1 MEAAKQGD
9 TVRVHYTGTL
19 DDGTVFDSSLGGEP
33 LEFTIGSL
41 EVLPGFEAA
50 IVGLRVG
57 EKKKLSLAPEDA
69 YGVWR
74 REKVFTLGRDRLP
87 PGMDPKPGMMLE
99 GRTSAGAVSFLVLD
113 VNDQEIT
120 LDANHPL
127 AGKQLHFEIE
137 LVEIVRSA

>member
-1 MEAAKQGD
+1 MKPAKQGD

-19 DDGTVFDSSLGGEP
+19 EDGTVFDTSIGREP

-50 IVGLRVG
+50 VIGLEVGQ
-57 EKKKLSLAPEDA
+57 KKTFSVAPEDA

-74 REKVFTLGRDRLP
+74 REKVFTIGRERLP
-87 PGMDPKPGMMLE
+87 EGMDPKPGMILE
-99 GRTSAGAVSFLVLD
+99 GRTSAGAVSFLVLE
-113 VNDQEIT
+113 VNDREIT

-127 AGKQLHFEIE
+127 AGKELHFEIE
-137 LVEIVRSA
+137 LVEIVSSA